1 MSISFD
7 THITGS
13 AKAFF
18 AIQLQVLSDGGL
30 LGLGLRVREG
40 GGEGVNR

>member
-7 THITGS
+7 THITVS
-13 AKAFF
+13 TKAFF

-30 LGLGLRVREG
+30 LGLGLRVRGGG
-40 GGEGVNR
+40 GGE